1 MFPFAPSPLP
11 FLLFLE
17 APMPGTI
24 TVGLDGTDH
33 SLAAADWAAAE
44 ARRRGMA
51 LRLVYAW
58 VWRPLE
64 VPAATDAEV
73 QRRWAVDV
81 LREAEERVTAGA
93 PDLSVTT
100 ELLPEDPVPALIA
113 AAAASEMLV
122 LGSRGHGAAVGFLI
136 GSVALKVLR
145 RAEAPLVLVRNPRGQ
160 ELRPEGGE
168 VVVGVQDLDEAAEPV
183 LEFAFATAA
192 ARNARVRAVRA
203 WSVPPVFAWSPGSM
217 YLADEAGGLE
227 PLERKQLAEAL
238 LPWREKYPQV
248 AVAEHAEVGSA
259 AEVLLTHGAR
269 ASLIVVGRRIPGP
282 GDLPLIGSVTHAA
295 LHHAR
300 CPVAVVPHP

>member
-1 MFPFAPSPLP
+1 
-11 FLLFLE
+11 
-17 APMPGTI
+17 MPGII
-24 TVGLDGTDH
+24 TVGLDGTEH

-51 LRLVYAW
+51 LRLVFAW
-58 VWRPLE
+58 VWRPSD
-64 VPAATDAEV
+64 VPVAADAEV

-81 LREAEERVTAGA
+81 LREAGERVTASA

-100 ELLPEDPVPALIA
+100 QLLPEDPVPALVA
-113 AAAASEMLV
+113 AASVSEMLV
-122 LGSRGHGAAVGFLI
+122 LGSRGHGAVAGFLI

-145 RAEAPLVLVRNPRGQ
+145 RVDAPLVLVRSPRGQ
-160 ELRPEGGE
+160 EPRPEWGE
-168 VVVGVQDLDEAAEPV
+168 VVVGVQDTDEDAASV

-192 ARNARVRAVRA
+192 ARGARVRAVRA
-203 WSVPPVFAWSPGSM
+203 WSVPPVFAWSPGSV

-227 PLERKQLAEAL
+227 PLERKRLAEAL
-238 LPWREKYPQV
+238 RPWREKYPQV
-248 AVAEHAEVGSA
+248 AVIEHTEVGSA

-269 ASLIVVGRRIPGP
+269 ASLIVVGRRLPGP

-295 LHHAR
+295 LHHAQ